1 MVDKKIKV
9 ELDDEMN
16 LEDLILLGED
26 KLFNIHIE
34 YPKEDENGEFIIVK
48 SKAKIKQ
55 FTLKEI
61 RNINLKNITLDTEIK
76 ILRKSLYTQ
85 QDTPFTEEL
94 ILNLPLGVV
103 NAISREVMRISGV
116 DESDIKKY

>member
-55 FTLKEI
+55 LTLKEI
-61 RNINLKNITLDTEIK
+61 RNINLKNITLLSSFVINTLFLLK
-76 ILRKSLYTQ
+76 PILYL
-85 QDTPFTEEL
+85 
-94 ILNLPLGVV
+94 
-103 NAISREVMRISGV
+103 SR
-116 DESDIKKY
+116 